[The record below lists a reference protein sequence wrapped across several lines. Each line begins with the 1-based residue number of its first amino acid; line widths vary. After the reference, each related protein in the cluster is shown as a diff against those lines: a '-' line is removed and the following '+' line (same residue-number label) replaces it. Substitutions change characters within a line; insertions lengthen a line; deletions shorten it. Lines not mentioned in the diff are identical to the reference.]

1 MVFSHSC
8 GIWNRRTIYPKTTL
22 LAEPFL
28 HLLDFDVHVRLYMNP
43 EKSLLST
50 CCLLLGYSIELR
62 PKSRVLGTAGSI
74 ISGLSINGCS
84 HSENQF
90 DRKPTLD

>member
-1 MVFSHSC
+1 M
-8 GIWNRRTIYPKTTL
+8 NR
-22 LAEPFL
+22 
-28 HLLDFDVHVRLYMNP
+28 
-43 EKSLLST
+43 EKSLLSM
-50 CCLLLGYSIELR
+50 CCLLLGYSFELR

-84 HSENQF
+84 HSENQL